1 MERVCWE
8 VKGPLKP
15 IELVR
20 FRADEGWGSDEKFWT
35 LPSVCIFNEC

>member
-8 VKGPLKP
+8 VNGGFWYP

-20 FRADEGWGSDEKFWT
+20 FRADDGCGSDE
-35 LPSVCIFNEC
+35 